1 MAKNDVTDEVFLN
14 FDTHT
19 VFQALMDEYR
29 GKSHWWMP
37 HVKIG
42 PIEGPPFGEPG
53 GKIHAWPKVPGKPQY
68 IMEAAEIEEDSL
80 IRVSFEGA
88 FIGEGTWNLLPENG
102 GTRLS
107 YRWIAE
113 PSEIMFKLTAPFFNA
128 GKIHSNIMEKIFES
142 LKRYLEAS

>member
-1 MAKNDVTDEVFLN
+1 MSKSDVTDEVILN

-19 VFQALMDEYR
+19 VFQALTGEFR

-37 HVKIG
+37 HIKIS

-53 GKIHAWPKVPGKPQY
+53 GKIHLRANALGRPLY
-68 IMEAAEIEEDSL
+68 IMEVAEIVEDSL

-88 FIGEGTWNLLPENG
+88 FIGEGTWTLLPENG
-102 GTRLS
+102 GTHLS

-113 PSEIMFKLTAPFFNA
+113 PSGIMFKLAAPFVNA
-128 GKIHSNIMEKIFES
+128 GKIHSGVMKKGFEA
-142 LKRYLEAS
+142 LNRYLETS